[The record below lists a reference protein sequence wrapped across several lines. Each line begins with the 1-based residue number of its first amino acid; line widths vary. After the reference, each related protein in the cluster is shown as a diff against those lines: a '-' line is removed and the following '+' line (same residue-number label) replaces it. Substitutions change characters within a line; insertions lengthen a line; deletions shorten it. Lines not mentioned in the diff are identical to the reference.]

1 MSVRDRPVNGA
12 TIAARSVAD
21 PAASQLFPLVYGELR
36 KVARSYLG
44 RERAQHTLQ
53 PTALVNE
60 AWLRLRDQR
69 RVDWQGRTHVLAVGA
84 QAMRRVLID
93 HGRGRRRQKRGGGE
107 AHVTLHTW
115 LNAVNDQPVEVEDAL
130 ALDAALTKLATVD
143 ERQASIVEMRY
154 FGGMT
159 VPEVAEALGVS
170 VRTVEGEWTHAKAW
184 LKRELSRVAS
194 SS

>member
-1 MSVRDRPVNGA
+1 MAKS
-12 TIAARSVAD
+12 SD
-21 PAASQLFPLVYGELR
+21 PAASELFPLVYGELR
-36 KVARSYLG
+36 KVARNYLG

-115 LNAVNDQPVEVEDAL
+115 LNAVKDQPIEVEDAM
-130 ALDAALTKLATVD
+130 ALDAVLTKLAVVD

-154 FGGMT
+154 FGGMSN
-159 VPEVAEALGVS
+159 EEIAEALCTS
-170 VRTVEGEWTHAKAW
+170 ARTVKRDWRSARARLHA
-184 LKRELSRVAS
+184 ELSSVA
-194 SS
+194 